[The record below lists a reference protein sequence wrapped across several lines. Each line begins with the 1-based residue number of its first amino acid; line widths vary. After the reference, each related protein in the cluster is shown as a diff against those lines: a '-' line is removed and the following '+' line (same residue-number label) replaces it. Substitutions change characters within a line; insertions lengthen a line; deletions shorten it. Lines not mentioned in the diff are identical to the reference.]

1 MAGFDFRV
9 KVANPTEDAFIRRLL
24 HATQLRCR
32 QRWVTLRYRRDGS
45 GYYVTVDGPLTN
57 IQSTRAPLAL
67 MLAGMID
74 AVPSALTRRRRMQ
87 VGRRVLLGYVRGAW
101 DITVEVLDL
110 SRMLKGT
117 FSSYVFDAVDD
128 PVVQYRLDGLTSVLQ
143 EWNNENASPEQ
154 TLEELHTVTELIM
167 GSMLGERWDDRA
179 YSEQAAEMVRR
190 SLLSERD
197 GAVLLDLKDR
207 RRAVRHHRGTMDRVQ
222 LAALLPDALAVLHRL
237 VARL

>member
-1 MAGFDFRV
+1 MAGFDFAV
-9 KVANPTEDAFIRRLL
+9 KVANPIEDAFIRRLL

-32 QRWVTLRYRRDGS
+32 QRSVAVKYRREGS
-45 GYYVTVDGPLTN
+45 GYRVTVDGPLTN
-57 IQSTRAPLAL
+57 IQSSRAPLAL

-74 AVPSALTRRRRMQ
+74 AVPSPLTRRRRMQ

-101 DITVEVLDL
+101 DVTIDVLDL
-110 SRMLKGT
+110 SRMLNGS

-128 PVVQYRLDGLTSVLQ
+128 PLVQYRLDGLTRVLQ
-143 EWNNENASPEQ
+143 DWNNEDATPEQ
-154 TLEELHTVTELIM
+154 TLEELHTVAEFVM

-190 SLLSERD
+190 SLLSEPD
-197 GAVLLDLKDR
+197 GVVLLDLKDKR
-207 RRAVRHHRGTMDRVQ
+207 KAVRHHRGTMDRVE
-222 LAALLPDALAVLHRL
+222 LTALLPDALAVLHRL